1 MKDIINILTKG
12 LITEVD
18 NGVLRAVQEV
28 GIDVDKDKLLKA
40 LQASEFVDR
49 LIDHIF
55 LLYAAD
61 EYMPVRAILE
71 MLVEHGFVVHMEE
84 TSGGYRRK

>member
-1 MKDIINILTKG
+1 MKDLINISAKELVTK
-12 LITEVD
+12 LD

-49 LIDHIF
+49 LIEHIF

-71 MLVEHGFVVHMEE
+71 MLVEHGFIVRTEE
-84 TSGGYRRK
+84 PGGYRRK